1 MEWTV
6 SDFCRYQIAWI
17 GCVIGIFLNYYSYP
31 ECFLHGF
38 ITNLT
43 AEHLA
48 KGMNPENNLIGAVY
62 CIRYTFTFHLFAPFR
77 NTNAEGL
84 EYLKVAI
91 T

>member
-1 MEWTV
+1 
-6 SDFCRYQIAWI
+6 
-17 GCVIGIFLNYYSYP
+17 
-31 ECFLHGF
+31 
-38 ITNLT
+38 LT

-48 KGMNPENNLIGAVY
+48 KGMNPENYLIGAVY

-84 EYLKVAI
+84 EYLTVAI